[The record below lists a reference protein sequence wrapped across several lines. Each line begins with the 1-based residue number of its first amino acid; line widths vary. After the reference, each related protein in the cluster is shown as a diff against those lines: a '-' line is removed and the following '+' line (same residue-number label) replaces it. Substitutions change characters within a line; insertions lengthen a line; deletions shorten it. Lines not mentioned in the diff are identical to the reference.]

1 MSLGFGFGLQYSKL
15 SGGGSGF
22 EGFLNQFPGASLGLS
37 LRLLDINY
45 TGSAIKVRRSSNNDE
60 LDIGFVNNELDT
72 ASLLD
77 FVGSGNGFVS
87 IWYDQSGQNLD
98 VSQNLAS
105 AQPQIVNS
113 GSLILEDNKPSISFN
128 GTSQFLSTSSSFS
141 ATNIYISS
149 VVNAANASQNE
160 RIYHV
165 KNSGNN
171 IAMIRAVDY
180 PSQLLLFR
188 NLTNNT
194 EFNGP
199 ISFKS
204 LINRLYTS
212 INSDTLFED
221 SELSNG
227 KDSGITSYNGSNGIF
242 IGCRAD
248 EGSFANIKAQE
259 FIFYNFDNSSNRVG
273 IENNVN
279 SRYNLY

>member
-15 SGGGSGF
+15 SGGGF

-37 LRLLDINY
+37 LDKLDINY
-45 TGSAIKVRRSSNNDE
+45 TGFCIKVRRSSDNNE

-87 IWYDQSGQNLD
+87 IWYDQSGQNID

-128 GTSQFLSTSSSFS
+128 GTNQFLSSSSSFS
-141 ATNIYISS
+141 ATSIYISS
-149 VVNAANASQNE
+149 VLNAANVSQNQ

-171 IAMIRAVDY
+171 IAMIRVVDS
-180 PSQLLLFR
+180 PSQLIFR
-188 NLTNNT
+188 NLTNIT
-194 EFNGP
+194 GFNGP
-199 ISFKS
+199 ATNKT

-212 INSDTLFED
+212 INSDILFED

-227 KDSGITSYNGSNGIF
+227 KSSSGTGYNGSNGIF